1 MPLFGL
7 ALWHGSKGPLSPL
20 LVATMF
26 NRFSIRTK
34 FLLPAAAVF
43 LLLLSV
49 AALAA
54 FGQVRSGEQ
63 LQSQQQVRENTVE
76 LALTLKAKTHSL
88 VSSLYQTL
96 TWEAVGFEA
105 KEIKALDIAIKKDI
119 EELSRTLSERQAR
132 EGISEAEK
140 ALFSAILA
148 EVKTFSKATNDTM
161 EMKSSS
167 QGLGLAAM
175 SLSGAEA
182 AAKKL
187 HGHLVAFDKL
197 SRANAEA
204 AMAATQVDLKRSTNV
219 TIGLV
224 AFALLAGG
232 VLVWQGQRS
241 LMKPIAELQLAL
253 GTLAAGDLS
262 QPLVTTHSDEVGKLI
277 VAAETLRERLHQIM
291 GQVAEASQQVTSAAS
306 EIADGTQDLSGRTE
320 QQASALQQT
329 ASSMEQMSS
338 TVAQNAHSAQRASDI
353 AGTATSVAAQGSAV
367 VGRVIST
374 MEEISSQSRRIAE
387 IIGVIDGIAF
397 QTNILALNAA
407 VEAARAGEQGRGFA
421 VVASE
426 VRSLAQRSASAAR
439 EIKALISTSV
449 EQAQRGSSLVNEAG
463 TTIHA
468 MVREVERVSQ
478 MIKEITVATAEQTE
492 GIGQVSQAVS
502 HIDQMTQQ
510 NAALVEESSAAAE
523 SLRGQSVKLSAAL
536 GVFKLQR
543 AG

>member
-1 MPLFGL
+1 
-7 ALWHGSKGPLSPL
+7 
-20 LVATMF
+20 MF

>member
-1 MPLFGL
+1 
-7 ALWHGSKGPLSPL
+7 
-20 LVATMF
+20 MF

-49 AALAA
+49 AALAVFA
-54 FGQVRSGEQ
+54 QVRSGEQ
-63 LQSQQQVRENTVE
+63 LQGQQQVRENTVE
-76 LALTLKAKTHSL
+76 LALTLKARTHSL

-105 KEIKALDIAIKKDI
+105 KEIKALDAAIKTDI
-119 EELSRTLSERQAR
+119 AELTRTLSERLAR
-132 EGISEAEK
+132 QGISDAEK
-140 ALFSAILA
+140 ALFEAMLV
-148 EVKTFSKATNDTM
+148 EVKKFSKATSDTM

-175 SLSGAEA
+175 SLTGAEA
-182 AAKKL
+182 AAKML
-187 HGHLVAFDKL
+187 NGHLVAFDQL

-204 AMAATQVDLKRSTNV
+204 AMAATQVELTRSTNM

-224 AFALLAGG
+224 AVALLAGG

-262 QPLVTTHSDEVGKLI
+262 QPLVTAQGDEVGKLI
-277 VAAETLRERLHQIM
+277 AAAETLRERLHDILEKV
-291 GQVAEASQQVTSAAS
+291 GQASHEVTTAAS
-306 EIADGTQDLSGRTE
+306 EIADGTQDLSSRTE
-320 QQASALQQT
+320 RQASALQQT

-338 TVAQNAHSAQRASDI
+338 TVAKNAQSADRAGDI
-353 AGTATSVAAQGSAV
+353 AASATSVAAQGSAV

-374 MEEISSQSRRIAE
+374 MDEISSQSRRIAE

-426 VRSLAQRSASAAR
+426 VRSLAQRSANAAR
-439 EIKALISTSV
+439 EIKSLISTSV
-449 EQAQRGSSLVNEAG
+449 EQVQRGSSLVNEAG
-463 TTIHA
+463 TTIDA
-468 MVREVERVSQ
+468 MVHEIERVSQ
-478 MIKEITVATAEQTE
+478 TIREITSATAEQTE

-502 HIDQMTQQ
+502 HIDEMTQQ

-523 SLRGQSVKLSAAL
+523 SLRGQAVNLSAAL

-543 AG
+543 AV

>member
-1 MPLFGL
+1 
-7 ALWHGSKGPLSPL
+7 
-20 LVATMF
+20 MF

-34 FLLPAAAVF
+34 FLLPAATVF

-49 AALAA
+49 AALAVHGKA
-54 FGQVRSGEQ
+54 RSGEQ
-63 LQSQQQVRENTVE
+63 LEAQRQMLGDTVE
-76 LALTLKAKTHSL
+76 LALSLKSSTHSL

-105 KEIKALDIAIKKDI
+105 KEIKALDATIKRDIAD
-119 EELSRTLSERQAR
+119 LSRTLSARLTR
-132 EGISEAEK
+132 EGITDAEK
-140 ALFSAILA
+140 TLLNAMVSEINL
-148 EVKTFSKATNDTM
+148 FSKATNDTM

-187 HGHLVAFDKL
+187 QGHLLAFEQL

-204 AMAATQVDLKRSTNV
+204 AMAATHVDLKNSTNV
-219 TIGLV
+219 TVGLV
-224 AFALLAGG
+224 AIALLAGG

-241 LMKPIAELQLAL
+241 LMKPIGELQLAL

-262 QPLVTTHSDEVGKLI
+262 RPLVSTQADEVGKLI
-277 VAAETLRERLHQIM
+277 GAAEALRERLHEIL
-291 GQVAEASQQVTSAAS
+291 GQVAQASQDVTTAAS
-306 EIADGTQDLSGRTE
+306 EIADGTQDLSSRTE
-320 QQASALQQT
+320 RQASALQQT
-329 ASSMEQMSS
+329 ASSMDQMSS
-338 TVAQNAHSAQRASDI
+338 TVAQNAQSARQASDM

-374 MEEISSQSRRIAE
+374 MDEISSQSKRIAE
-387 IIGVIDGIAF
+387 IISTIDGIAF

-426 VRSLAQRSASAAR
+426 VRSLAQRSAGAAR
-439 EIKALISTSV
+439 EIKSLISTSV

-463 TTIHA
+463 TTIDA

-478 MIKEITVATAEQTE
+478 TIKEITVATAEQTE

-510 NAALVEESSAAAE
+510 NAALVEQSSAAAE
-523 SLRGQSVKLSAAL
+523 SLRGQAARLSAAL
-536 GVFKLQR
+536 TVFKLQR
-543 AG
+543 AD

>member
-1 MPLFGL
+1 
-7 ALWHGSKGPLSPL
+7 
-20 LVATMF
+20 MF
-26 NRFSIRTK
+26 NRLSIRTK

-43 LLLLSV
+43 VLLLGV
-49 AALAA
+49 AALAVH
-54 FGQVRSGEQ
+54 GQVRSGQQ
-63 LQSQQQVRENTVE
+63 LQAQQQVRENTVE
-76 LALTLKAKTHSL
+76 LALTLKARTHAL

-105 KEIKALDIAIKKDI
+105 KEIKALDSSIKKEIAD
-119 EELSRTLSERQAR
+119 LARTLGERLAQQ
-132 EGISEAEK
+132 GLVDAEK
-140 ALFSAILA
+140 ALVDAMLV
-148 EVKTFSKATNDTM
+148 EVKLFSKATDDTID
-161 EMKSSS
+161 MKSSA

-187 HGHLVAFDKL
+187 HGHLVAYGHL
-197 SRANAEA
+197 SRDNAAA
-204 AMAATQVDLKRSTNV
+204 AMAAAQADLKKSTAV
-219 TIGLV
+219 TIALA

-232 VLVWQGQRS
+232 FLVWQGQRS
-241 LMKPIAELQLAL
+241 LMKPIAELQRAL
-253 GTLAAGDLS
+253 GTLTAGDLS
-262 QPLVTTHSDEVGKLI
+262 QPLVTAQADEVGKLI
-277 VAAETLRERLHQIM
+277 VAAEALRLRLHDVL
-291 GQVAEASQQVTSAAS
+291 GQVAHASDEVTTAAS
-306 EIADGTQDLSGRTE
+306 EIADGTQDLSNRTE

-338 TVAQNAHSAQRASDI
+338 TVAQNAQSARQ
-353 AGTATSVAAQGSAV
+353 AGDMAGSATSVAAQGSAV

-374 MEEISSQSRRIAE
+374 MDEISSQSRRIAE

-426 VRSLAQRSASAAR
+426 VRSLAQRSATAAR
-439 EIKALISTSV
+439 EIKALIATSV

-463 TTIHA
+463 TTIDA
-468 MVREVERVSQ
+468 MVREVERVTQ
-478 MIKEITVATAEQTE
+478 TIKEITAATAAQTE

-536 GVFKLQR
+536 AVFKLQR